1 MFWNTIITLELD
13 ESSLAQCSIRVFTS
27 SMCIQ
32 GDVKNK
38 CKIPT
43 LTVKWDMKTQ
53 INAKVIIICLN
64 HKKICN
70 FPFHYIH
77 KYMYVTH
84 WYMYA

>member
-13 ESSLAQCSIRVFTS
+13 ESSLAWCSIRVFTS

-53 INAKVIIICLN
+53 INAKLIIIML
-64 HKKICN
+64 KPQKICN
-70 FPFHYIH
+70 FPFH
-77 KYMYVTH
+77 
-84 WYMYA
+84 